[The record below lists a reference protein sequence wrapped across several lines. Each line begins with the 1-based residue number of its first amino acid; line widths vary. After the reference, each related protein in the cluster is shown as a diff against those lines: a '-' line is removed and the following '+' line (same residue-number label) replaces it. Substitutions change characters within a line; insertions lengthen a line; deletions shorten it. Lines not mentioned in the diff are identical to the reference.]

1 MLSDSARPAS
11 PSLTPHAAIRAAI
24 PAGLPT
30 LTRAR
35 IERRACAA
43 LGLRSRFDLICGA
56 GLVIGTCCIAFGLL
70 LLAAASLSVTF
81 LGWCLWYIEWR

>member
-1 MLSDSARPAS
+1 MNRVAPV
-11 PSLTPHAAIRAAI
+11 PTSLTPRAAIRAAI
-24 PAGLPT
+24 PTDLPT

-43 LGLRSRFDLICGA
+43 LGLRSRVDMICGA
-56 GLVIGTCCIAFGLL
+56 GLVIGLCCIVCGLL

-81 LGWCLWYIEWR
+81 LGWCLWFIDWR